1 MMKTKKL
8 NLSILLLPLIAAIG
22 LLVTAC
28 GSDDEKTTPDPD
40 ETKVKLDTDTI
51 KVYDNIGVIFQLL
64 NSKNQAVT
72 SFKEGEDISISLKIA
87 NYRSEDVFLKH
98 DEDLVGPNVFELFT
112 HEGLSLGVPWDE
124 IGSPT
129 LGTQINPN
137 SYTVISCAA
146 FGKRNDDGSYRYDPN
161 KSSIVFLRTKD
172 REALPKGRYLCKF
185 MIDLNESTGALLE
198 YTNDKDKIVECK
210 KEFEII

>member
-1 MMKTKKL
+1 MKKL
-8 NLSILLLPLIAAIG
+8 NFKQPILLLLLVAVIG
-22 LLVTAC
+22 LFFTAC
-28 GSDDEKTTPDPD
+28 TSDDDKTTSVPE
-40 ETKVKLDTDTI
+40 ETKVKLDSDTI

-64 NSKNQAVT
+64 NSNNQAVT
-72 SFKEGEDISISLKIA
+72 SFKEGEDITISLKIA

-112 HEGLSLGVPWDE
+112 HEGHSLGVPWDE

-146 FGKRNDDGSYRYDPN
+146 FGKQNDDGSYRYDPN